1 MKKFTILLLS
11 LICLS
16 FNMLIATPVAA
27 ATVLNEGV
35 YKVDELKLSPD
46 KIYTIENTST
56 TNSINIF
63 VFDKDEVI
71 QQSIRLKPQ
80 SIKYNLIPLEANYK
94 ITIIGKGEALIS
106 KQF

>member
-16 FNMLIATPVAA
+16 FNMLITTPVSA
-27 ATVLNEGV
+27 VNELNEGV

-56 TNSINIF
+56 TESINIF

-80 SIKYNLIPLEANYK
+80 SIKYNLIPLKANYK
-94 ITIIGKGEALIS
+94 ITIIGKGEALVS
-106 KQF
+106 SS

>member
-16 FNMLIATPVAA
+16 FNMLIATPVV
-27 ATVLNEGV
+27 ATDVLKEGV

-46 KIYTIENTST
+46 NVYTIENTSP

-71 QQSIRLKPQ
+71 QQSIRLKPK
-80 SIKYNLIPLEANYK
+80 SLKYNLLSLQA
-94 ITIIGKGEALIS
+94 G
-106 KQF
+106 

>member
-1 MKKFTILLLS
+1 MRKFTVLLLS

-27 ATVLNEGV
+27 ATVLKEGV
-35 YKVDELKLSPD
+35 YKVDELKFSSD
-46 KIYTIENTST
+46 IIYIIENVST

-71 QQSIRLKPQ
+71 QQSIRLQPKSQ
-80 SIKYNLIPLEANYK
+80 KYNLLPLQADYK
-94 ITIIGKGEALIS
+94 ISIIGKGEALIS
-106 KQF
+106 